1 MSKLQTFTNAG
12 RGAQNRAGKNFSSG
26 KLREKYEYKCFIP
39 NFINTMKFDWKSDKT
54 VQMLMDANRYLGELN
69 ASSEFVPDI
78 NFFIEMHIIKEAT
91 TSSRI
96 EGTRTQIDEAV
107 QPEMNISR
115 DLRDDWQE
123 VQNYIKAMNEAIDE
137 LKKLP
142 LSMRLIKK
150 AHKILLSGVRGQNK
164 TPGEFR
170 KSQNWIGAT
179 LKTASFI
186 PPSHEELPELLSDLE
201 KFWHREDIP
210 ELIRIAIAHYQ
221 FETIHPFLDGNGRT
235 GRMIMTLH
243 LVDLGI
249 LARPTLYLSDFFE
262 KHRQSYFDALTEARR
277 NNDLEHWIQFFL
289 EGVIQTAK
297 KGKQT
302 FEKIVKL
309 RQQYEEK
316 ILVFGKKAPMYQ
328 KLIYRLF
335 KNPVISPREVEK
347 FLEVAPYTSNK
358 MLRELENLDIMM
370 ETSQSQRNRS
380 YALHDYIQLFKN

>member
-1 MSKLQTFTNAG
+1 M
-12 RGAQNRAGKNFSSG
+12 KNFKSG
-26 KLREKYEYKCFIP
+26 KFREKHEYRCFIP
-39 NFINTMKFDWKSDKT
+39 NLINTMNFDWKSDKT
-54 VQMLMDANRYLGELN
+54 IQMLTDANRYLGELN

-91 TSSRI
+91 NSSRI
-96 EGTRTQIDEAV
+96 EGTKTRIDDAV
-107 QPEMNISR
+107 QPEGNIPKESK
-115 DLRDDWQE
+115 DDWQE
-123 VQNYIKAMNEAIDE
+123 VQNYIQAMNKSIDDLE
-137 LKKLP
+137 KLP

-150 AHKILLSGVRGQNK
+150 THKILLSGVRGQNK

-186 PPSHEELPELLSDLE
+186 PPSHEELPDLLGDLE
-201 KFWHREDIP
+201 KFWHRKDIP

-235 GRMIMTLH
+235 GRMITTLH
-243 LVDLGI
+243 LVDLGV
-249 LARPTLYLSDFFE
+249 LSRPTLYLSDFFE
-262 KHRQSYFDALTEARR
+262 KYRQSYFDALTMAR

-297 KGKQT
+297 KGKKT
-302 FEKIVKL
+302 FEEIVKL
-309 RQQYEEK
+309 RQIYEKK
-316 ILVFGKKAPMYQ
+316 ILIFGKKAPIYQ
-328 KLIYRLF
+328 RLIYRLF
-335 KNPVISPREVEK
+335 KNPVISPREVEE
-347 FLEVAPYTSNK
+347 FLEIAPYTSNK
-358 MLRELENLDIMM
+358 ILRGLENIEILV

>member
-1 MSKLQTFTNAG
+1 MSKM
-12 RGAQNRAGKNFSSG
+12 KNFKSG
-26 KLREKYEYKCFIP
+26 NFREKNEYKCFIP
-39 NFINTMKFDWKSDKT
+39 SLINTIHFDWKSDKT
-54 VQMLMDANRYLGELN
+54 VQMLMEANRYLGELN

-96 EGTRTQIDEAV
+96 EGTKTEIDEAV
-107 QPEMNISR
+107 QPEVNISR
-115 DLRDDWQE
+115 ESKDDWQE
-123 VQNYIKAMNEAIDE
+123 VQNYIQAMNESIEALE
-137 LKKLP
+137 KLP

-150 AHKILLSGVRGQNK
+150 SHKALLSGVRGQGK
-164 TPGEFR
+164 APGEFR

-186 PPSHEELPELLSDLE
+186 PPSHEELPELLGDLE
-201 KFWHREDIP
+201 NFWHRKDIP

-243 LVDLGI
+243 LVDLGV
-249 LARPTLYLSDFFE
+249 LSRPTLYLSDFFE
-262 KHRQSYFDALTEARR
+262 KHRQSYFDALTGARK
-277 NNDLEHWIQFFL
+277 NNDLEHWIQLFL
-289 EGVIQTAK
+289 EGVIETSK
-297 KGKQT
+297 KGRQT
-302 FEKIVKL
+302 FAKIVKL
-309 RQQYEEK
+309 RQEYEEK
-316 ILVFGKKAPMYQ
+316 ILVFGKKAPIYQ
-328 KLIYRLF
+328 KIIYRLF

-358 MLRELENLDIMM
+358 MLRELERIGILT

-380 YALHDYIQLFKN
+380 YALHDYIQLFKD